1 MTDEMIISRGLECLR
16 DSLLS
21 DLARGVV
28 PAPWAYLF
36 SLEKHCL
43 RILLTDDTGPGESDF
58 PGPRSLCRALRRAG
72 HPCHWVWW
80 EDDGSY
86 YRFSLPN
93 RSYRVFHSEAGPPA
107 AVDLGDTPAFRSPV
121 EVAVRP
127 VDFVRLMEH
136 FDTGIVPRLPEAF
149 SDYCFFLEKEVMARK
164 ILRAAAVA
172 RKGACPFNASDSRP

>member
-1 MTDEMIISRGLECLR
+1 MTDEMIISRGLEYLR

-21 DLARGVV
+21 DLSRGIV

-43 RILLTDDTGPGESDF
+43 QILLTDDTGPGESDF
-58 PGPRSLCRALRRAG
+58 PKPRILCRALRRAG

-80 EDDGSY
+80 KRDSPFY
-86 YRFSLPN
+86 VFSLPN
-93 RSYRVFHSEAGPPA
+93 RSYRVLHSEAGTPA
-107 AVDLGDTPAFRSPV
+107 AVSLEAPGFPSPV

-127 VDFVRLMEH
+127 DDFVRLMEH

-149 SDYCFFLEKEVMARK
+149 SDYCFFLEKEAMARK
-164 ILRAAAVA
+164 ILQAAAAA
-172 RKGACPFNASDSRP
+172 RK